1 MFALLSP
8 FTRLSLTALCALSPV
23 MAHAEGWPREISHVS
38 GTLVLDAPPV
48 RVVSTAPSLTGILLA
63 IDAPLA
69 ATSTA
74 MVGPLSDSEGFFLQ
88 WADLAHERGVE
99 VLYRNLTFDIETL
112 IVQDPD
118 LVIAS
123 ATGGDSILP
132 YVAEL
137 QAQGIPV
144 MVLDYSA
151 ASWEDLARDLGR
163 ATGHEAEAEAAI
175 ADFDR
180 RAAEARAGLTIPE
193 GSVSIVSYNFSG
205 TYAVSKPTSPQA
217 KVLQALGFDVVGV
230 PASLAGDVARSS
242 DFDFISHEN
251 LAQAIAGDG
260 VFLLNGTAESV
271 AAFTADPVLANLPA
285 VTSGRVWP
293 LGPTSFRVDY
303 YSGLEIIKTVAAQFG
318 T

>member
-1 MFALLSP
+1 MMLRLVSCLAA
-8 FTRLSLTALCALSPV
+8 LSLPLS
-23 MAHAEGWPREISHVS
+23 ASAEDAWPRLVPDALGEVEIA
-38 GTLVLDAPPV
+38 APPQNIA
-48 RVVSTAPSLTGILLA
+48 STAPSLTGILLA